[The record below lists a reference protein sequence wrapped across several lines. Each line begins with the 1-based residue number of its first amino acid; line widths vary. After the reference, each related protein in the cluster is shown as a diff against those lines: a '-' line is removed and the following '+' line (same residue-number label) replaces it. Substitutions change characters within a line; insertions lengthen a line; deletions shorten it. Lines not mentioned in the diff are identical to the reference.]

1 VSGPRAFTALVNPIA
16 GGGRAAQRWAPVETL
31 LRRAGADIRTES
43 TRSREHGVELAAA
56 AAADGRVVVAVGGDG
71 LVRDVAGGIVRA
83 LGGEAG
89 TSTAD
94 PGPALAIVPAGRGN
108 DLVRK
113 LRLPSAPDA
122 VAHLLLTG
130 RPRALDVI
138 EAASGAV
145 PGGAVIVPGN
155 VYAGIDAVAN
165 ERINNS
171 RMLPGLLAYRLAP
184 VLAVA
189 TWRPPTYALTV
200 DGRARA
206 VKAHTVVIANS
217 GAYGHGLDIVPP
229 AVPDDGLLHVMS
241 VGAGPRRAIAA
252 FMREAKTGRHVE
264 RPEIEI
270 VTAQQVTI
278 AADRAV
284 PVYADGDPIGELP
297 VTVRV
302 RPRALPLLC
311 G

>member
-1 VSGPRAFTALVNPIA
+1 
-16 GGGRAAQRWAPVETL
+16 
-31 LRRAGADIRTES
+31 
-43 TRSREHGVELAAA
+43 
-56 AAADGRVVVAVGGDG
+56 
-71 LVRDVAGGIVRA
+71 
-83 LGGEAG
+83 
-89 TSTAD
+89 
-94 PGPALAIVPAGRGN
+94 RGN
-108 DLVRK
+108 DLARK
-113 LRLPSAPDA
+113 LGLPSAPDA

-138 EAASGAV
+138 DA
-145 PGGAVIVPGN
+145 GGGVIVPGN

-165 ERINNS
+165 ERINKS
-171 RMLPGLLAYRLAP
+171 RLLPGLLAYRLAP

-200 DGRARA
+200 DGRTRA
-206 VKAHTVVIANS
+206 VKAHTVVVANS

-229 AVPDDGLLHVMS
+229 AVLDDGLLHVMT
-241 VGAGPRRAIAA
+241 VGAGPRREIAA

-270 VTAQQVTI
+270 TTARQVTI
-278 AADRAV
+278 SADRHV

-297 VTVRV
+297 ITIRI

-311 G
+311 D